1 MSTTS
6 LDQEIRTLSGI
17 GTWEWDIEKQSLVCS
32 SEYHRIFE
40 VDVKSPIAPSD
51 MPRFRSLAANGVE
64 AKVLREALRS
74 GTPWKI
80 VYPAVTARGRKIWIR
95 STGQAERVDGRTVRL
110 FGLLQDVTDEQ
121 NAKAELERSR
131 ILLEEM
137 SSLCGIGGWEY
148 DPATNRVLWSKE
160 TRRIH
165 EVDDAFEPTPES
177 LRAFFAPGALEIQA
191 ESVQRATMSGIS
203 SECEYDAITAKGR
216 TIRIRSACRVEK
228 SDGHITRL
236 VGTVQDI
243 TRQRELERT
252 LGRAEGL
259 LEDIS

>member
-1 MSTTS
+1 MRACLRTAGTSRDNRAVARPLAQVFIDDKRPYSTQSGHPADNLPDYAGASGRWRTVPVWLTCDKVKGGESRADRQSTSCDVGDPGDAPATRGALGLSTTS
-6 LDQEIRTLSGI
+6 LDQDIRNLTGV
-17 GTWEWDIEKQSLVCS
+17 GTWEWDLEKQSLVCS

-137 SSLCGIGGWEY
+137 SALCALRDRGMGVRSCDQPRYLVKG
-148 DPATNRVLWSKE
+148 
-160 TRRIH
+160 
-165 EVDDAFEPTPES
+165 DAAHP
-177 LRAFFAPGALEIQA
+177 
-191 ESVQRATMSGIS
+191 
-203 SECEYDAITAKGR
+203 
-216 TIRIRSACRVEK
+216 
-228 SDGHITRL
+228 
-236 VGTVQDI
+236 
-243 TRQRELERT
+243 
-252 LGRAEGL
+252 
-259 LEDIS
+259 